1 MIGFQV
7 VPGFVF
13 LQTGMQ
19 YIQKLNR
26 CKTTAFL
33 ASLLIE
39 SVDIDIWK
47 FRVNFVY

>member
-1 MIGFQV
+1 MVGFQFI
-7 VPGFVF
+7 PGFVY

-19 YIQKLNR
+19 YMQKLNR

-39 SVDIDIWK
+39 SVDIDIDI
-47 FRVNFVY
+47 RL